1 MRIDLASRGLHLE
14 YESHGNTRHPPVI
27 LIMGLG
33 LQLVSW
39 PQPLIDAIVQAGF
52 RVIVFDNRDIGLS
65 GSGPLPQYTP
75 PPRALLAHL
84 LHRSFIPPYRI
95 CDMAADTL
103 ALADALRLDRFAIVG
118 VSLGGMVGQTL
129 AAREPKRVRS
139 LTSIMSSA
147 GPRTA
152 PWPSPSLLWRFL
164 QRPPKSADFAAQL
177 DHFVELMR
185 ALGRIDDAD
194 ELVTLRERL
203 ARSLRRA
210 YNPAGAARQLMAVLA
225 DPDRSDEVAQIKC
238 PTLIIHGADD
248 PLIPL
253 PAAYHLAEL
262 LPHAQ
267 LEVIARL
274 GHYLPASALPEL
286 ARLTINHLRSGKN
299 N

>member
-14 YESHGNTRHPPVI
+14 YESHGNAKQPAVI

-39 PQPLIDAIVQAGF
+39 PPALIRAIVEAGY

-65 GSGPLPQYTP
+65 SSGPLPQYTP

-95 CDMAADTL
+95 ADMAADTL
-103 ALADALRLDRFAIVG
+103 ALAEALRLDRFAIVG

-129 AAREPKRVRS
+129 AAREPARVRS

-152 PWPSPSLLWRFL
+152 PWPSPTLLWRFL

-177 DHFVELMR
+177 NHFVELMR
-185 ALGRIDDAD
+185 ALGRIDDVD
-194 ELVTLRERL
+194 ELAALRERL
-203 ARSLRRA
+203 TLSLRRA
-210 YNPAGAARQLMAVLA
+210 YNPAGTARQLMAVLA
-225 DPDRSDEVAQIKC
+225 DPDRSDEVARIRC

-253 PAAYHLAEL
+253 PAAYHLAKL
-262 LPHAQ
+262 LPHAR
-267 LEVIARL
+267 LEVIPQL
-274 GHYLPASALPEL
+274 GHYLPASALPQL
-286 ARLTINHLRSGKN
+286 ARLTIDQLRSDKYN
-299 N
+299 

>member
-14 YESHGNTRHPPVI
+14 YESHGNARHPPVI

-39 PQPLIDAIVQAGF
+39 PQPLIDAIVHAGF

-65 GSGPLPQYTP
+65 GSGPLPEYTP

-95 CDMAADTL
+95 ADMAADTL

-129 AAREPKRVRS
+129 AAREPQRVRS
-139 LTSIMSSA
+139 LTTIMSSA

-164 QRPPKSADFAAQL
+164 QRPRKSADFSAQL

-194 ELVTLRERL
+194 ELAALRERL
-203 ARSLRRA
+203 ARSLRRG
-210 YNPAGAARQLMAVLA
+210 YSPAGAARQLMAVLA
-225 DPDRSDEVAQIKC
+225 DPDRSEEVAAIAC

-248 PLIPL
+248 PNAILGGPGHRF
-253 PAAYHLAEL
+253 AARGSFSADGDRAVHDPGAGRRYMVGRA
-262 LPHAQ
+262 
-267 LEVIARL
+267 AR
-274 GHYLPASALPEL
+274 GTGRH
-286 ARLTINHLRSGKN
+286 R
-299 N
+299 